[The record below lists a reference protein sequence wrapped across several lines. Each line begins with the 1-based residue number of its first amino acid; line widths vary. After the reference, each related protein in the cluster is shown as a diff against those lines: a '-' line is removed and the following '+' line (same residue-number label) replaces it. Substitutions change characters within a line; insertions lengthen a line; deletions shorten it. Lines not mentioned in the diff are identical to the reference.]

1 MNTNDLKIFE
11 AVARHGSFTKA
22 AEAVYTVQSNV
33 TARIKSLEE
42 EFGAPL
48 FSRSPRKVELTTAGR
63 TLMKYYKRVDHL
75 LEEAKKEMK
84 NTGHI
89 SGTLKIGCIE
99 TTMALKGP
107 DIIKKF
113 SASYPDVE
121 LEFVSAMRGSLIN
134 DLLNHKLDTAFIPG
148 PIHMAGL
155 DQLPTKQTRLV
166 LLGPAT
172 AKTSADLLKRRPPAI
187 VVFEQGCV
195 YRNRLETWLS
205 SKGIVQYKRIVL
217 NSIEGI
223 INFVESDIGIS
234 ILPQEVIAKYYP
246 HRKLKTFGLDKQ
258 LGTLTNSLVFRK
270 DEPPSRALDA
280 FLALYR

>member
-1 MNTNDLKIFE
+1 
-11 AVARHGSFTKA
+11 
-22 AEAVYTVQSNV
+22 
-33 TARIKSLEE
+33 
-42 EFGAPL
+42 
-48 FSRSPRKVELTTAGR
+48 
-63 TLMKYYKRVDHL
+63 
-75 LEEAKKEMK
+75 
-84 NTGHI
+84 
-89 SGTLKIGCIE
+89 
-99 TTMALKGP
+99 
-107 DIIKKF
+107 
-113 SASYPDVE
+113 
-121 LEFVSAMRGSLIN
+121 
-134 DLLNHKLDTAFIPG
+134 
-148 PIHMAGL
+148 
-155 DQLPTKQTRLV
+155 
-166 LLGPAT
+166 PAT

-205 SKGIVQYKRIVL
+205 SKGVVQYKRIVL

-234 ILPQEVIAKYYP
+234 ILPLEVIAKYYP